1 MESRESTT
9 QTLFAEAPHGTSTT
23 GVPLAAVLAV
33 PMHRLVP
40 APFGVYS
47 NSNAQ
52 LCE

>member
-1 MESRESTT
+1 MP
-9 QTLFAEAPHGTSTT
+9 PHGTSTT

-33 PMHRLVP
+33 PTHRPLST
-40 APFGVYS
+40 PFGVYS